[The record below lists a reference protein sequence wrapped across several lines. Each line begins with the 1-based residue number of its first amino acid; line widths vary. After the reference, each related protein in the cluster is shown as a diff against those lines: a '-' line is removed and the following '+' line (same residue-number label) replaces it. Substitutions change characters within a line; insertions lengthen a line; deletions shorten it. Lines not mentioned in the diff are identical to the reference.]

1 MLIDWF
7 TVGAQIVNFLIL
19 VFLLK
24 HFLYGRIIGA
34 MDRREERIASRLNEA
49 ERKRTEAEEETGKF
63 RKKNKEFDERKD
75 DMLSDARKQADD
87 RRNELIEE
95 SRKEVDE
102 TRRKWQEAV
111 LQEKSSFLQELKK
124 RTGAEIYAIA
134 RKTLAELSEAGLER
148 QMITVFIN
156 RLQELDK
163 KEHNV
168 RSESLGDSE
177 DKVTVTSAFEIGE
190 GDREKI
196 SRAVYRQIGK
206 DAGLSWNVEPELIS
220 GIELRAGGK
229 VVTWNLDSYLKSLEK
244 EFGRVLED
252 ELGGGRNDR
261 EEREGEK

>member
-34 MDRREERIASRLNEA
+34 MDRREERIAARLNEA

-63 RKKNKEFDERKD
+63 RKKNKEFDDRKN

-95 SRKEVDE
+95 ARIEVDE
-102 TRRKWQEAV
+102 TRKQWQEAV
-111 LQEKSSFLQELKK
+111 LQEKSFFLQELKK
-124 RTGAEIYAIA
+124 RAGAEIYAIA
-134 RKTLAELSEAGLER
+134 RKTLAELSESGLER
-148 QMITVFIN
+148 QMITVFIK

-163 KEHNV
+163 ERNV

-196 SRAVYRQIGK
+196 SGAVHRQIGK

-244 EFGRVLED
+244 EFGRLLED
-252 ELGGGRNDR
+252 ELDGGKNDL
-261 EEREGEK
+261 EEREGEE

>member
-24 HFLYGRIIGA
+24 HFLYGRIIDA
-34 MDRREERIASRLNEA
+34 MDRREAKIAARLEEA
-49 ERKRTEAEEETGKF
+49 ERKRSEAEEETGKYR
-63 RKKNKEFDERKD
+63 RKNEEFDARKD
-75 DMLSDARKQADD
+75 DMLSDAKKQADD

-95 SRKEVDE
+95 ARKEVDE
-102 TRRKWQEAV
+102 TRRKWQESV

-124 RTGAEIYAIA
+124 RAGAEIYAIA

-163 KEHNV
+163 KESIG
-168 RSESLGDSE
+168 RSESLGGSE
-177 DKVTVTSAFEIGE
+177 EKVTVTSAFEIGKKE
-190 GDREKI
+190 REKI
-196 SRAVYRQIGK
+196 SSAVHRQIGK
-206 DAGLSWNVEPELIS
+206 DAGLSWNVAPELIS

-229 VVTWNLDSYLKSLEK
+229 VVTWNLDSYLKSLEE

-252 ELGGGRNDR
+252 ELGGGKNDR